1 MQSESRDVMQHQVQQ
16 YCSQYL
22 QLEPSPTLPEP
33 RILREASTQE
43 AIFQSVFAE
52 DAIRYGPPLR
62 YQLRA
67 LKELVT
73 KIEASIE
80 DWDAHVS
87 EYSWICAPRSVD
99 EA

>member
-1 MQSESRDVMQHQVQQ
+1 
-16 YCSQYL
+16 
-22 QLEPSPTLPEP
+22 
-33 RILREASTQE
+33 LREASTQE

-52 DAIRYGPPLR
+52 DAVRYGPPLR

-67 LKELVT
+67 LKELVA

-87 EYSWICAPRSVD
+87 DYSRTRAPRFVD